1 MMLTMKVKDLINLLT
16 TFDQDLEVITTRYSD
31 FQDLDAEDISVV
43 DAVRKAEWIMR
54 VPLHPESMDE
64 TENKSIKKYLHFA
77 GN

>member
-1 MMLTMKVKDLINLLT
+1 MLTMKVKDLINLLT